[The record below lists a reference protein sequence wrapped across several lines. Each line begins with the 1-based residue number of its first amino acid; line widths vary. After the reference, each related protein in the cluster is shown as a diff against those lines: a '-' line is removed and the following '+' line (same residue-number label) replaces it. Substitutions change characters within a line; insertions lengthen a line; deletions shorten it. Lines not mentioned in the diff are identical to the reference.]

1 MQKQDYAGLSR
12 TFDAYFPDVKGL
24 VEKTEQFYKADYA
37 QTEKCPLMNYDNTRL
52 IGTFTL
58 NKGDHDTT
66 LPRLYFEKKG
76 ERTNPNFY
84 IITRPT
90 LTDCQER
97 IIHVGTS
104 VSDASQ
110 SSCSVSALTGG
121 VMPYSEKKQTYSTY
135 LKIMSTVKNYGYC
148 NVYEIPTGYE
158 DINIKGLNGKTLSR
172 EVFAKQIFSFLG
184 PTYKYHDMYKYLTSP
199 EEMTQ
204 KEAQNQRDNTIWQAV
219 VSFKNMVENASPEML
234 KTLKQLREAKEATK
248 PNDGQEITI
257 TQDGLN
263 NITFTFKNKVELLS
277 PDEFKF
283 DRLVGLEKVITPSAR
298 ILCQTGDTVYEQYTS
313 YIAHKV
319 KNGAKDQNVNPV
331 PLKQTAIYAFEKTF
345 IEHSGANEQITFKNI
360 FLGNLQHDPGLNS
373 RSVMSDGGNSA
384 IELDFGK
391 TPSLKDIK
399 DLTYALET
407 LFGLDPNTTKVT
419 LAF

>member
-1 MQKQDYAGLSR
+1 MQNTNYLSLWQD
-12 TFDAYFPDVKGL
+12 FDAHFPYVKEL
-24 VEKTEQFYKADYA
+24 VINAEQFYDKHFDSKKLETNGNQPFNLADKTLVGYFKIVEG
-37 QTEKCPLMNYDNTRL
+37 TEEAVLPPL
-52 IGTFTL
+52 
-58 NKGDHDTT
+58 K
-66 LPRLYFEKKG
+66 FEK
-76 ERTNPNFY
+76 TSNLANPYFY
-84 IITRPT
+84 LVVTPEDEIIYIGSSLDDVKPK
-90 LTDCQER
+90 
-97 IIHVGTS
+97 
-104 VSDASQ
+104 
-110 SSCSVSALTGG
+110 SCSVSALTGG
-121 VMPYSEKKQTYSTY
+121 ILPKTNSKTAYKIY
-135 LKIMSTVKNYGYC
+135 LGILSAVRKYGSC
-148 NVYEIPTGYE
+148 DVYQLNTGYE
-158 DINIKGLNGKTLSR
+158 NIKIKDLNGDFMTKKKVSR
-172 EVFAKQIFSFLG
+172 EFAETVNAFIIASNIEIPILNTPEYSTGTIDIDETREEIWKAVSVWGSIIG
-184 PTYKYHDMYKYLTSP
+184 YKLEAVTHRNELAAKKCN
-199 EEMTQ
+199 EE
-204 KEAQNQRDNTIWQAV
+204 
-219 VSFKNMVENASPEML
+219 
-234 KTLKQLREAKEATK
+234 
-248 PNDGQEITI
+248 GQEITI

-331 PLKQTAIYAFEKTF
+331 PLKQTALYAFEKTF